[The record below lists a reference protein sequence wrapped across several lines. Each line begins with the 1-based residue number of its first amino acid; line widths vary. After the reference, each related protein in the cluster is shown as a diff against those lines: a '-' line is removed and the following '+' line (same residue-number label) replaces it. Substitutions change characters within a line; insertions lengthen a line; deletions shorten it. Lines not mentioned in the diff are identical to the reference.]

1 MWPFRIPGPPAG
13 FQHAALTAETFVVC
27 ERGQWVV
34 YLEVTFWDEIRRHR
48 IEAYRSERLARVAA
62 DWIKRAAQREL
73 PHPPTGM

>member
-13 FQHAALTAETFVVC
+13 FQHEALTAETFVVC